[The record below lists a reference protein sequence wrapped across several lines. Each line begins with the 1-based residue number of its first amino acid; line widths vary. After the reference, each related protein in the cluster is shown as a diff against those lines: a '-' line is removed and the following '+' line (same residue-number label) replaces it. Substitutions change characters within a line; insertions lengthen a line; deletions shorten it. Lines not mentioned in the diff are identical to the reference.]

1 MPIVLVMAAKRSDL
15 RRLRTLHDR
24 DMQIGG

>member
-1 MPIVLVMAAKRSDL
+1 MAAKRSDL